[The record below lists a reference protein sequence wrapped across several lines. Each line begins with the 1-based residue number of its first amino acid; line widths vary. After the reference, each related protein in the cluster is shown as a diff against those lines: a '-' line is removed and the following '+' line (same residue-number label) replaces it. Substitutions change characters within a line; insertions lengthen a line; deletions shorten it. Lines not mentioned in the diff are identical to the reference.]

1 MVTMKVIDDFLMPR
15 KFAFAGLSRN
25 PKSFSRQAF
34 ASLSEKEYEIIPVN
48 PNTEE
53 IEGKKC
59 YKSIEELPRDVDRIL
74 FMTPKSETDKL
85 FTKAIERGMKS
96 IWIQQGSETKET
108 IDLAKEKNFDNL
120 VSKHCIFMF
129 TEPTGIHKFH
139 RFIMKLIGL
148 LPK

>member
-1 MVTMKVIDDFLMPR
+1 MVTMKAINDFLSTK

-34 ASLSEKEYEIIPVN
+34 QSLSKKGYEIIPVN
-48 PNTEE
+48 PNTYE

-59 YKSIEELPRDVDRIL
+59 FKSIEELPEDIDRIL
-74 FMTPKSETDKL
+74 FMTPKSETNDL
-85 FTKAIERGMKS
+85 FTSAIEKGMKS

-108 IDLAKEKNFDNL
+108 IDIAKDKNFDNL
-120 VSKHCIFMF
+120 VEKHCIFMF

-139 RFIMKLIGL
+139 WTIMKIFGL